1 MRPCPENPAIAALE
15 GLLAKNRGTSEAP
28 VHLFLL
34 ASLLAGAG
42 SPKRSGAQP
51 QGGRVRGASAR
62 RALETGQGG
71 RHVPRELVLARF
83 GGRRLLG
90 AQGAE
95 RLSSPLGDWI
105 CAKRFLL
112 TGQLFLGPEGRTFCF
127 FLPRVRT
134 QVRLVIHSLCLV
146 KDRLEKVK
154 GLRRQKTSMLT
165 TT

>member
-83 GGRRLLG
+83 RGRRLLG

-112 TGQLFLGPEGRTFCF
+112 TSQPPVGGCAGSYFSAQRAALFVFSCRECE
-127 FLPRVRT
+127 PRFAWLSTASVW
-134 QVRLVIHSLCLV
+134 LKI
-146 KDRLEKVK
+146 
-154 GLRRQKTSMLT
+154 G
-165 TT
+165 